1 MKRLPKWLKFLL
13 GMGLALAIAGAVA
26 GYCIASHPDSA
37 FTKRVVIPMV
47 KPIVDLVSGFEKHKN
62 VDQSKPAFTL
72 SPNELQGAFV
82 KDEAA
87 AKTTYEGKV
96 VQVNGTISS
105 IASPTDTNVVVLL
118 TIEGDAA
125 SNVSCQMDPAFN
137 SRMNGIAAGSVIS
150 VKGICNGSKKDDLF
164 GSHDVLLN
172 RCVIVN

>member
-1 MKRLPKWLKFLL
+1 MKRIPKWLKILL
-13 GMGLALAIAGAVA
+13 AIGLVAAIGGAIAG
-26 GYCIASHPDSA
+26 YSIANHPDSA
-37 FTKRVVIPMV
+37 FTKSVVIPIV
-47 KPIVDLVSGFEKHKN
+47 KPLVDLVSGFEKHQN
-62 VDQSKPAFTL
+62 VDESKPAFTL
-72 SPNELQGAFV
+72 TTSDLQGAFV

-96 VQVNGTISS
+96 VQVNGTVSS

-118 TIEGDAA
+118 AIDGDAA

-137 SRMNGIAAGSVIS
+137 SRLNGIAAGSVIS

-164 GSHDVLLN
+164 GSTDVLLN